1 MCLDVGGSLLDHF
14 PGYSLQASVSTSVR
28 QGYYS
33 SQSFKWSLVIVP
45 FSWWV
50 LILKPLLIQKW
61 EVGGFHDPVLSMH
74 HFFDF
79 SYILAFQSCFK
90 FGFQPCFKLKFF
102 KISIRGKL
110 LYNIVFVCAIQ
121 RRKAAI
127 STHVTLPSWASLLHS
142 PHTPHPFRSS
152 QSTRLGSLC
161 YTAKYHQ
168 RSVSHT
174 TVYIC
179 TLIASLIAQLLKNL
193 PGMQEI
199 LVWFLSREDLL
210 EKG

>member
-1 MCLDVGGSLLDHF
+1 MCLDVGGSLLDRF
-14 PGYSLQASVSTSVR
+14 PGHSLQASVSTSVR

-33 SQSFKWSLVIVP
+33 SQSFEWSLVIVP
-45 FSWWV
+45 FSCWV

-61 EVGGFHDPVLSMH
+61 EVGGFRDPVLSMH

-79 SYILAFQSCFK
+79 LYIFAFQSCFK
-90 FGFQPCFKLKFF
+90 FGFQPCFKFK

-110 LYNIVFVCAIQ
+110 LYNIVLVSAIQ
-121 RRKAAI
+121 RCKAAI
-127 STHVTLPSWASLLHS
+127 STHVTRPSWASLLHR
-142 PHTPHPFRSS
+142 PPAPHPFRSS

-174 TVYIC
+174 TVYLC
-179 TLIASLIAQLLKNL
+179 GL
-193 PGMQEI
+193 P
-199 LVWFLSREDLL
+199 W
-210 EKG
+210 